1 MMHQRVH
8 PYLVS
13 GLAAFAALSPLASV
27 RAQSARDGGPDSVD
41 VLLEEQRRKKQAWL
55 EQNLFAPYESW
66 KESVTERTGFSWG
79 TDYSAQYFTASDSP
93 GNYSA
98 AGGMFRLYGSW
109 DLLNRGE
116 RNAGGLRFKVEHRH
130 DYNDV
135 TPSGYQLNLGS
146 VGVMGGPFNDD
157 GVRLT
162 NLYWRQEIGD
172 RMVGYL
178 GFMDVTDYVD
188 VYALGSPWTAF
199 TNLTFSTG
207 SSSMALPND
216 AAPGLYLGGWL
227 SENVYLAG
235 GLAGLN
241 SDPSDPI
248 ESLER
253 VFDDAEFFKFLEI
266 GWTSSKERFYF
277 DNIHLT
283 FWHVDEISATSTPNG
298 WGVNFSSSFWVND
311 CYMPFFRAGY
321 AKDGGSLL
329 EISLNA
335 GIAWQP
341 RKDDLF
347 GIAANWGRPNGD
359 TFGPGLDDQYGLEM
373 FYRFQATNNL
383 RVTPSIQLL
392 ANPALNP
399 NDDLIAVFGM
409 RGVLSF

>member
-1 MMHQRVH
+1 MKYRLLIPPLLLVTLLSVH
-8 PYLVS
+8 GDS
-13 GLAAFAALSPLASV
+13 
-27 RAQSARDGGPDSVD
+27 RDGGPDSVD
-41 VLLEEQRRKKQAWL
+41 ALIEEQRREKQSWL
-55 EQNLFAPYESW
+55 DQNLLRPYDAW
-66 KESVTERTGFSWG
+66 KEGVTEKTGFSWG

-93 GNYSA
+93 GDYSA

-130 DYNDV
+130 RYTDT

-162 NLYWRQEIGD
+162 NLFWRQQMGD

-178 GFMDVTDYVD
+178 GFLDVTDFVD
-188 VYALGSPWTAF
+188 VYGLGSPWTAF
-199 TNLTFSTG
+199 SNLSFSTG

-227 SENVYLAG
+227 SEKLYLSG
-235 GLAGLN
+235 GLAGLF

-253 VFDDAEFFKFLEI
+253 TFDEAEFFKFIEF
-266 GWTSSKERFYF
+266 GWTSSKDRFYF
-277 DNIHLT
+277 DNVHLT
-283 FWHVDEISATSTPNG
+283 FWHVDEIRDAATPDG
-298 WGVNFSSSFWVND
+298 WGLNFSSSFWVND
-311 CYMPFFRAGY
+311 CYMPFLRAGY

-329 EISLNA
+329 EGSTSA
-335 GIAWQP
+335 GVAWQP
-341 RKDDLF
+341 RKDDLL
-347 GIAANWGRPNGD
+347 GIAANWGRPNSD
-359 TFGPGLDDQYGLEM
+359 TFGSGLDDQYGLEI
-373 FYRFQATNNL
+373 FYRAQITANL
-383 RVTPSIQLL
+383 RLTPSIQVL
-392 ANPALNP
+392 ANPALDP
-399 NDDLIAVFGM
+399 AEDTVAVFGM